1 MDIHITQRIPDFEFV
16 MWTFLANKLD
26 AFKVNLHPP
35 REKIRE
41 LFISQ
46 VLAALVLD
54 GGQRHFFVHYVAFG
68 VGIENSELIDCFCE
82 RWRNL
87 PRYFF
92 KLLPCDE
99 VGLPTSH

>member
-1 MDIHITQRIPDFEFV
+1 MDVHITQRIPDFEFV

-54 GGQRHFFVHYVAFG
+54 GG
-68 VGIENSELIDCFCE
+68 
-82 RWRNL
+82 
-87 PRYFF
+87 
-92 KLLPCDE
+92 
-99 VGLPTSH
+99 